1 MRKFLVLLLL
11 TALGLTISCDS
22 KQVFD
27 SYKSVGKSWHKDSIV
42 SFQIKD
48 LDKLKPYNLFINIR
62 NNNTY
67 NYNNLFLITE
77 MNFPNGKV
85 ITDTLE
91 YEMAYPDGKFM
102 GEGFGDVKENKLW
115 YKEGVQFPEEG
126 AYQINIQQAMRK
138 NGSVNP
144 IEKLEG
150 ITEVGFRIENVN

>member
-11 TALGLTISCDS
+11 IAFGFLTSCDS

-27 SYKSVGKSWHKDSIV
+27 EYKSIGKSWHKDSIIK
-42 SFQIKD
+42 FQIKE
-48 LDKLKPYNLFINIR
+48 LDTLKPYNLFINIR
-62 NNNTY
+62 NNSAY

-102 GEGFGDVKENKLW
+102 GVGFGDVKENKLW
-115 YKEGVQFPEEG
+115 YKEEVQFPEEG
-126 AYQINIQQAMRK
+126 IYQINIQQAMRK

-144 IEKLEG
+144 IENLQG